1 MFGVGRDLCGSSS
14 PTLLPKQ
21 GHLQQAAQDL
31 VQVFKSQLSISS
43 VSDQDA
49 YRAGL
54 RPVSQWKAYGL
65 NGYPGFIFIPNPFL
79 PGCQRHWVKQC
90 LKLYTQKPNVCNL
103 DLHMSPEKTVDLW
116 GQSKEQLRR
125 KGSSKWE
132 PRSLLEKLRWVTL
145 GYHYNWDTKPCIYQ
159 VSLLL
164 GRLNKNLV
172 IPFQSSQNH
181 SWEREKK
188 YSANHHTPFPSDL
201 AFLSEQVAA
210 ACGFR
215 GFQAQAGILNY
226 YHFDSSL
233 GIHVDESELDHSR
246 PLLSFSFGQSSI
258 FLLGGLKREEAPTAM
273 FMHSGDI
280 MVMSGFSRLLYH
292 AVPRVLPNPEGTALP
307 LCLDQG
313 LPSDL
318 PVGSVVEHS
327 SDEDWHVCA
336 KYLQS
341 SRINMTIRQVL
352 AEGQK
357 FPEDS
362 GTNGKGQAL
371 SEDSHHQE
379 NSRAKRHKPN
389 TDS

>member
-1 MFGVGRDLCGSSS
+1 M
-14 PTLLPKQ
+14 PTE
-21 GHLQQAAQDL
+21 QDY
-31 VQVFKSQLSISS
+31 SQLASGKPMASLGIRTRIH
-43 VSDQDA
+43 QYRRPWPGRKHPWDA
-49 YRAGL
+49 GEKIPAKN
-54 RPVSQWKAYGL
+54 PVSTPGD
-65 NGYPGFIFIPNPFL
+65 GFIFISNPFL

-90 LKLYTQKPNVCNL
+90 LKLYPQKPNVCNL
-103 DLHMSPEKTVDLW
+103 DLHMAPEKTVDLW

-145 GYHYNWDTKPCIYQ
+145 GYHYNWDT
-159 VSLLL
+159 
-164 GRLNKNLV
+164 
-172 IPFQSSQNH
+172 
-181 SWEREKK
+181 KK

-233 GIHVDESELDHSR
+233 GIHADESELDHSR

-307 LCLDQG
+307 SCLDQA
-313 LPSDL
+313 LSSDL
-318 PVGSVVEHS
+318 PAGSVVEHS
-327 SDEDWHVCA
+327 SDEDWQVCA

-357 FPEDS
+357 FPQES
-362 GTNGKGQAL
+362 GTNGKGQAP
-371 SEDSHHQE
+371 SEDNHHQE

>member
-1 MFGVGRDLCGSSS
+1 MAKMAAAAALSREGGEDAFRRLFRFYRQRDASDLRGVVDFSVPGG
-14 PTLLPKQ
+14 
-21 GHLQQAAQDL
+21 
-31 VQVFKSQLSISS
+31 QVVRSQLSISS

-54 RPVSQWKAYGL
+54 QPVSQWKAYGL
-65 NGYPGFIFIPNPFL
+65 KGYPGFIFILNPFL

-90 LKLYTQKPNVCNL
+90 LKLYPQKPNVCNL
-103 DLHMSPEKTVDLW
+103 DLHMAPEKTIDLW
-116 GQSKEQLRR
+116 GQSKEQLRK

-145 GYHYNWDTKPCIYQ
+145 GYHYNWDT
-159 VSLLL
+159 
-164 GRLNKNLV
+164 
-172 IPFQSSQNH
+172 
-181 SWEREKK
+181 KK

-292 AVPRVLPNPEGTALP
+292 AVPRVLPNPEGAALP
-307 LCLDQG
+307 SCLDQG
-313 LPSDL
+313 LSSDL
-318 PVGSVVEHS
+318 PVGSVIEHS
-327 SDEDWHVCA
+327 SDEDWQVCA

-357 FPEDS
+357 FPEES
-362 GTNGKGQAL
+362 GTKGKGQAP
-371 SEDSHHQE
+371 SEDGHHQE
-379 NSRAKRHKPN
+379 NSRTKRHKPN
-389 TDS
+389 TNTDS

>member
-1 MFGVGRDLCGSSS
+1 MAAAALTREGGEDAFRRLFRFYRQRDASDLRGVVDFSVPGGQPSGPAVAAAVQS
-14 PTLLPKQ
+14 
-21 GHLQQAAQDL
+21 GAHLKAAAI
-31 VQVFKSQLSISS
+31 VVFRSQLSISS

-54 RPVSQWKAYGL
+54 QPVSQWKAYGL

-90 LKLYTQKPNVCNL
+90 LKLYPQKPNVCNL
-103 DLHMSPEKTVDLW
+103 DLHMAPEKTIDLW
-116 GQSKEQLRR
+116 GQSKEQLKR
-125 KGSSKWE
+125 KGSSKGE

-145 GYHYNWDTKPCIYQ
+145 GYHYNWDT
-159 VSLLL
+159 
-164 GRLNKNLV
+164 
-172 IPFQSSQNH
+172 
-181 SWEREKK
+181 KK

-258 FLLGGLKREEAPTAM
+258 FLLGGLRREEAPTAM

-307 LCLDQG
+307 SCLDQA
-313 LPSDL
+313 LASDL

-327 SDEDWHVCA
+327 SDEDWQVCA

-357 FPEDS
+357 FPEES
-362 GTNGKGQAL
+362 GTNRKGQAP
-371 SEDSHHQE
+371 SEESHRKE
-379 NSRAKRHKPN
+379 NSRTKRHKPN

>member
-1 MFGVGRDLCGSSS
+1 MSALFKERAFPGTFCR
-14 PTLLPKQ
+14 
-21 GHLQQAAQDL
+21 QDSE
-31 VQVFKSQLSISS
+31 VFRSELSVSS

-54 RPVSQWKAYGL
+54 QPISQWKAYGL

-90 LKLYTQKPNVCNL
+90 LKLYPQKPNVCNL
-103 DLHMSPEKTVDLW
+103 DLHMAPEKTIDLW

-132 PRSLLEKLRWVTL
+132 PKSLLEKLRWVTL
-145 GYHYNWDTKPCIYQ
+145 GYHYNWDT
-159 VSLLL
+159 
-164 GRLNKNLV
+164 
-172 IPFQSSQNH
+172 
-181 SWEREKK
+181 KK

-258 FLLGGLKREEAPTAM
+258 FLLGGLRREEAPTAM

-307 LCLDQG
+307 ACLDQA
-313 LPSDL
+313 LSSDL
-318 PVGSVVEHS
+318 PVGSVIEHS
-327 SDEDWHVCA
+327 SEEDWQVCA

-352 AEGQK
+352 AEDQQ
-357 FPEDS
+357 FPEEC
-362 GTNGKGQAL
+362 GTNGKGQAP
-371 SEDSHHQE
+371 SEDSHRQE
-379 NSRAKRHKPN
+379 SSRAKRHKPN

>member
-1 MFGVGRDLCGSSS
+1 MSFVSVSSFS
-14 PTLLPKQ
+14 PPFNRS
-21 GHLQQAAQDL
+21 AFFC
-31 VQVFKSQLSISS
+31 QVFRSQLSISS

-49 YRAGL
+49 RRAGL
-54 RPVSQWKAYGL
+54 QPVSRWKAYGL
-65 NGYPGFIFIPNPFL
+65 SGYPGFIFIQNPFL

-103 DLHMSPEKTVDLW
+103 DLHMAPEKTADLW
-116 GQSKEQLRR
+116 GQSKEKLRR
-125 KGSSKWE
+125 KGSSKCE

-145 GYHYNWDTKPCIYQ
+145 GYHYNWDT
-159 VSLLL
+159 
-164 GRLNKNLV
+164 
-172 IPFQSSQNH
+172 
-181 SWEREKK
+181 KK

-307 LCLDQG
+307 SCLDQA
-313 LPSDL
+313 LSSDL
-318 PVGSVVEHS
+318 PVGSVIEQS
-327 SDEDWHVCA
+327 SDEDWQVCA

-357 FPEDS
+357 FPEES
-362 GTNGKGQAL
+362 GTESRTP

-379 NSRAKRHKPN
+379 NSRAKRHKPDF
-389 TDS
+389 DS